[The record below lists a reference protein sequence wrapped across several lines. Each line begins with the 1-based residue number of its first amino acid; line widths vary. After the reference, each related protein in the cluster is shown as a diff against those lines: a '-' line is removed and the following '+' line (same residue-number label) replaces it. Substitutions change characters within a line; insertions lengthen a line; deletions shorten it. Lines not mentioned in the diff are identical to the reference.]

1 MSDIRAPITRP
12 AHAESITCA
21 ESPEV
26 HNTLAVRAFESIV
39 MVVVVLSVA
48 VCGLAGTVALTS
60 QENGRLQGELS
71 RADSE
76 LRKMRSN

>member
-1 MSDIRAPITRP
+1 MAETNAPITRP
-12 AHAESITCA
+12 THAESIVCV
-21 ESPEV
+21 ESPEA
-26 HNTLAVRAFESIV
+26 HNTLAVRAFELV
-39 MVVVVLSVA
+39 GVVVIVLALA
-48 VCGLAGTVALTS
+48 VCGLAFVTALTS

>member
-1 MSDIRAPITRP
+1 METT
-12 AHAESITCA
+12 ES
-21 ESPEV
+21 
-26 HNTLAVRAFESIV
+26 HNALAVRAFESIV

-48 VCGLAGTVALTS
+48 ICGLAGIVALTS

>member
-1 MSDIRAPITRP
+1 MSDAKAPITRP
-12 AHAESITCA
+12 AQAESIVGV
-21 ESPEV
+21 ESLEA

-48 VCGLAGTVALTS
+48 VCGLAGVVALTS

-76 LRKMRSN
+76 LRKIRSN

>member
-1 MSDIRAPITRP
+1 METT
-12 AHAESITCA
+12 ES
-21 ESPEV
+21 

-48 VCGLAGTVALTS
+48 VCGLAFVTALTS

-76 LRKMRSN
+76 LRKIRSK

>member
-1 MSDIRAPITRP
+1 MAEDKAPITRP
-12 AHAESITCA
+12 AHAESIVCD

-48 VCGLAGTVALTS
+48 VCGLAFVTALTS

-76 LRKMRSN
+76 LRKIRSK

>member
-1 MSDIRAPITRP
+1 METT
-12 AHAESITCA
+12 ES
-21 ESPEV
+21 
-26 HNTLAVRAFESIV
+26 HNALAVRAFESIV
-39 MVVVVLSVA
+39 MVIVVLSVA
-48 VCGLAGTVALTS
+48 VCGLAGVVALTS

>member
-1 MSDIRAPITRP
+1 MAEDKAPITRP
-12 AHAESITCA
+12 AHAESIACV

-26 HNTLAVRAFESIV
+26 HSTLAVRAFESIV

-48 VCGLAGTVALTS
+48 VCGLAFVTALTS

-76 LRKMRSN
+76 LRKIRSK

>member
-1 MSDIRAPITRP
+1 MSDVKAPITKP
-12 AHAESITCA
+12 AQAESITCV
-21 ESPEV
+21 EPSEV

-48 VCGLAGTVALTS
+48 VCGLAGVTALTS

-76 LRKMRSN
+76 LRKIRSK

>member
-1 MSDIRAPITRP
+1 MAETNAPITRP
-12 AHAESITCA
+12 THAESIVCV
-21 ESPEV
+21 ESPEA

-48 VCGLAGTVALTS
+48 VCGLAFVTALAS

-76 LRKMRSN
+76 LRKIRSK

>member
-1 MSDIRAPITRP
+1 METT
-12 AHAESITCA
+12 ES
-21 ESPEV
+21 

-48 VCGLAGTVALTS
+48 ICGLAGIVALTS

>member
-1 MSDIRAPITRP
+1 MAETRAPIIKP
-12 AHAESITCA
+12 AHAENIASV
-21 ESPEV
+21 EPSEV
-26 HNTLAVRAFESIV
+26 HSTLAVRAFESIV

-48 VCGLAGTVALTS
+48 VCGLAFVTALTS

>member
-1 MSDIRAPITRP
+1 MSDVKAPITKP
-12 AHAESITCA
+12 AQAESIVGA
-21 ESPEV
+21 EPSEV

-48 VCGLAGTVALTS
+48 VCGLAGIVALTS

>member
-12 AHAESITCA
+12 ANAESITCA

-26 HNTLAVRAFESIV
+26 YNTLAVRAFESIV
-39 MVVVVLSVA
+39 MVAVVLSVA
-48 VCGLAGTVALTS
+48 VCGLAFVTALTS

-76 LRKMRSN
+76 LRKIRSK

>member
-1 MSDIRAPITRP
+1 METT
-12 AHAESITCA
+12 ES
-21 ESPEV
+21 

-39 MVVVVLSVA
+39 MVIVVLSVA
-48 VCGLAGTVALTS
+48 VCGLAGVVALTS

-76 LRKMRSN
+76 LRRMRSN